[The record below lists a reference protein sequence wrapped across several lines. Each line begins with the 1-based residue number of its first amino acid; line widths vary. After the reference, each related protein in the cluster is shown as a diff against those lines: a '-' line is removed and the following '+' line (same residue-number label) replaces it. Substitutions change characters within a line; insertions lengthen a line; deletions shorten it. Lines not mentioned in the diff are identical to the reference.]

1 MNNQNLF
8 IGIFLFFCLPTFI
21 LGQGAEKFKGM
32 WKGELNDSV
41 EIFEYILNID
51 KVKGNTFT
59 GTTYSNG
66 KNFYCETS
74 VKGVFKDK
82 KINIT
87 EEKVITT
94 NYPNKAAL
102 CLLSF
107 FLTIEKT
114 KLSGNFIP
122 RNNFSTC
129 GDGSVIFQKIEKEPE
144 KKIPIKA

>member
-21 LGQGAEKFKGM
+21 MGQEAEKYKGM

-51 KVKGNTFT
+51 KVKANTFT

-74 VKGVFKDK
+74 VKGIIKDN

-87 EEKVITT
+87 EEKIITT

-114 KLSGNFIP
+114 QLSGNFIP

-129 GDGSVIFQKIEKEPE
+129 GDGSVIFQKME
-144 KKIPIKA
+144 KKTPIKA

>member
-1 MNNQNLF
+1 
-8 IGIFLFFCLPTFI
+8 
-21 LGQGAEKFKGM
+21 M

-74 VKGVFKDK
+74 IKGVIKDN

>member
-1 MNNQNLF
+1 MNNQNLL
-8 IGIFLFFCLPTFI
+8 IGIFLFFCLPKFV
-21 LGQGAEKFKGM
+21 LGQEAEKFKGM
-32 WKGELNDSV
+32 WKGKLNDSV
-41 EIFEYILNID
+41 EIFEYVLSID
-51 KVKGNTFT
+51 KVKANTFT

-74 VKGVFKDK
+74 IKGVIKDN
-82 KINIT
+82 KINII

-107 FLTIEKT
+107 FLTFEKT
-114 KLSGNFIP
+114 QLSGHFIP

-129 GDGSVIFQKIEKEPE
+129 GDGSVIFQKME
-144 KKIPIKA
+144 KKGPIKA